1 MKYYYSDELNL
12 IYLTDNNANDTIDN
26 IYLAN
31 TSNAS
36 IDLTATETIRKTL
49 IQRHTHE
56 CRDPKKVNL
65 ILAIVDA
72 NTTIVYYK
80 LTLGLI
86 SLNTLKNECL
96 KQNTPGSDCNV
107 QENLTVE

>member
-31 TSNAS
+31 TSNAT
-36 IDLTATETIRKTL
+36 IDLTVTETIRNTL
-49 IQRHTHE
+49 IKRHTHE

-96 KQNTPGSDCNV
+96 KQNTPGSDCNAK
-107 QENLTVE
+107 ETLTIE

>member
-26 IYLAN
+26 IYLPN
-31 TSNAS
+31 TSNAT
-36 IDLTATETIRKTL
+36 INLTATETIRKTL
-49 IQRHTHE
+49 IQRHIHE
-56 CRDPKKVNL
+56 CRDPEKVNL

-96 KQNTPGSDCNV
+96 KQNRSGSDCNA
-107 QENLTVE
+107 QETLTVE